1 MNPNPFFLLFKWI
14 LSGIITAVFI
24 TKARWQMTLGGK
36 QIPICVCCIGEHC
49 PSTAGMLWCD
59 RGHQKCKKLHVFLSF
74 NGTDADRLVVVG
86 GGDTR
91 PDHVKEPLCLCHVR
105 VCTAANTLYC
115 GECFCTNASE
125 AEDRGNDA
133 SLSFVFDNARM
144 DYAQKPWV
152 IQFPPGKA

>member
-1 MNPNPFFLLFKWI
+1 M
-14 LSGIITAVFI
+14 
-24 TKARWQMTLGGK
+24 
-36 QIPICVCCIGEHC
+36 
-49 PSTAGMLWCD
+49 
-59 RGHQKCKKLHVFLSF
+59 FLSF
-74 NGTDADRLVVVG
+74 NGTDADRLVVG
-86 GGDTR
+86 GGGVKRYFFYKRIPR

-144 DYAQKPWV
+144 DYAQKP
-152 IQFPPGKA
+152 